1 MAPKKKTDADEID
14 KMMKVKPPPIVT
26 PEPTDHLATAT
37 TSKPGRGS
45 VSVSNK
51 FAMWTGC
58 QECQSRLSY
67 VPAFGAHGMTRKA
80 GPLTVDTER
89 ALDKI
94 AQNEQKD

>member
-1 MAPKKKTDADEID
+1 MREFALAKLPINVQKRIAD
-14 KMMKVKPPPIVT
+14 M
-26 PEPTDHLATAT
+26 
-37 TSKPGRGS
+37 
-45 VSVSNK
+45 NK

-67 VPAFGAHGMTRKA
+67 VPAFGAYGMTRKA

-94 AQNEQKD
+94 AQN